1 MTTKVIVFDFDGT
14 IADTYDTFV
23 AIINRLADEF
33 GYQPVSQEEIRRFR
47 NLNSQEIIKQS
58 GISLFKVPALLR
70 RAKQEMS
77 QEITKIPLITG
88 IESALLNLQNQ
99 GKKLGIVTSNTQEN
113 VDCFLHNHA
122 LENAFD
128 FVYSDTNIFGKH
140 KIINKLIKQE
150 KLLREKIIYVGDET
164 RDITA
169 AKKSNIKVIA
179 VSWGFN
185 SPEILAKC
193 NPDFLIDNP
202 MELPKIIAD
211 FTH

>member
-14 IADTYDTFV
+14 IADTYDAFV
-23 AIINRLADEF
+23 TIINRLADEF

-77 QEITKIPLITG
+77 QEITNIPLIPG
-88 IESALLNLQNQ
+88 MKSALSTLQKQ
-99 GKKLGIVTSNTQEN
+99 GKKLGIVTSNTHQN
-113 VDCFLHNHA
+113 VACFLNKHE
-122 LENAFD
+122 LEPIFD
-128 FVYSDTNIFGKH
+128 FVYSDTKIFGKN

-150 KLLREKIIYVGDET
+150 QLLREGIIYVGDET

-169 AKKSNIKVIA
+169 AKQSKIKVIA

-193 NPDFLIDNP
+193 NPDFLIENP
-202 MELPKIIAD
+202 MELPQVIAD
-211 FTH
+211 FTP